1 MQTGGLLASYIV
13 DAAYEEGP
21 GRGACFTDPLGGSTS
36 RPDTFGEPAS
46 NVEDFL
52 GSFLL
57 LRKSASGWRLM
68 FIVKRMA
75 HKWVA

>member
-1 MQTGGLLASYIV
+1 MKRPALQTLWGDL
-13 DAAYEEGP
+13 
-21 GRGACFTDPLGGSTS
+21 
-36 RPDTFGEPAS
+36 PDIFGEPAS

-75 HKWVA
+75 YKWVA